1 MRFYDTFNHVDAV
14 PVSTTLCLHTISG
27 PKFPSNLFPPIFMWS
42 RKAKKKGHF
51 KVMPG
56 EANEPC
62 ILLPFS
68 HNFYYNSNYHNL
80 NSASSLFVLQL
91 NCTSQSALTAIH
103 VLVQR
108 RNDLPISFFVSYT
121 VSTQWTT
128 MTTIF

>member
-1 MRFYDTFNHVDAV
+1 M
-14 PVSTTLCLHTISG
+14 TLSIMLM
-27 PKFPSNLFPPIFMWS
+27 LFPFLPHYVYTQYQGQNFPAIFFPPYLCGAV
-42 RKAKKKGHF
+42 KQKKRD
-51 KVMPG
+51 
-56 EANEPC
+56 
-62 ILLPFS
+62 ILRSCQVKPMNLAFCYLS
-68 HNFYYNSNYHNL
+68 VTIFYYNSNYHNL

>member
-1 MRFYDTFNHVDAV
+1 MRFYDTFNHVDAA
-14 PVSTTLCLHTISG
+14 PISTTLCLYTISV
-27 PKFPSNLFPPIFMWS
+27 PKLPSKLFPPYSCGAI
-42 RKAKKKGHF
+42 KQKKGNF

-56 EANEPC
+56 EANE
-62 ILLPFS
+62 LLSPFS

-80 NSASSLFVLQL
+80 NAASSLFVLQL
-91 NCTSQSALTAIH
+91 NCTSQSVLTAIH

-108 RNDLPISFFVSYT
+108 RNDLPNSFFVSYT

>member
-1 MRFYDTFNHVDAV
+1 M
-14 PVSTTLCLHTISG
+14 TLSIMLTLLPFLPHYVYTQYQCQN
-27 PKFPSNLFPPIFMWS
+27 FPANFFPPYSCGAI
-42 RKAKKKGHF
+42 KQKKRNF

-68 HNFYYNSNYHNL
+68 HNFYHNSNYHNL

-108 RNDLPISFFVSYT
+108 RNDLPNSFFVSYT

>member
-1 MRFYDTFNHVDAV
+1 MRFYDTFNHVDAA
-14 PVSTTLCLHTISG
+14 PISTTLCLYTISV
-27 PKFPSNLFPPIFMWS
+27 PKLPSKLFPPIFMWS
-42 RKAKKKGHF
+42 HKAKKGNF

-68 HNFYYNSNYHNL
+68 HNFYHNSNYHNL

-108 RNDLPISFFVSYT
+108 RNDLPNSFFVSYT